1 MTQAIVD
8 GEPPDLPTD
17 GYSEAA
23 RNFVR
28 GCLNK
33 IPNMRPTYAMLL
45 QHAWLAPL
53 LKPPTIS
60 EEDEEAATAVV
71 SEPIVGANEGVAVSD
86 AAPGAADVTAQAA
99 SLPVVVGEPEPTT
112 ADKEVAEWVIAAVE
126 RRKNGT
132 MGKSVKPALHTAPLD
147 AVQSPTSER

>member
-1 MTQAIVD
+1 MQAIVD

-33 IPNMRPTYAMLL
+33 IPKLRPTYAMLL
-45 QHAWLAPL
+45 QHAWFAPL

-60 EEDEEAATAVV
+60 EEDEEAAAAAE
-71 SEPIVGANEGVAVSD
+71 SIPQASMGGAAEGIAVSD
-86 AAPGAADVTAQAA
+86 AAPGAAEVPSAPVT
-99 SLPVVVGEPEPTT
+99 VIEPEPTT
-112 ADKEVAEWVIAAVE
+112 ADKEVAEWVIAAIE
-126 RRKNGT
+126 KRKNGT
-132 MGKSVKPALHTAPLD
+132 LGKSAKPALHTAPLD
-147 AVQSPTSER
+147 AVQSPTTER